1 MRDEGPR
8 TGSPAPATATMAG
21 MAGKPQRRGF
31 QLRASTWLVLTGTV
45 AAAWYYLGAAALLGV
60 PLLALVA
67 LVAWYVRQPAT
78 VALFVTIGHS
88 ILVLAIKNWALREEG
103 VEGWARGM
111 TMIFLDAPLIPL
123 YTWIAQILERAGYN
137 DVAIFACPLLIG
149 GPFYGWLAYWIGKHS
164 IQRQRTQY
172 GTL

>member
-1 MRDEGPR
+1 
-8 TGSPAPATATMAG
+8 MAG

-45 AAAWYYLGAAALLGV
+45 AAAWYYLGAAALLGL
-60 PLLALVA
+60 PLVALVA
-67 LVAWYVRQPAT
+67 LTAWYVRQPAT

-111 TMIFLDAPLIPL
+111 TMIFLDAPQVPL

-149 GPFYGWLAYWIGKHS
+149 GPFYGWLAYWIGKQS
-164 IQRQRTQY
+164 IQHQRAQFSASACPPIT
-172 GTL
+172 